1 MIQDNESLEVF
12 EKPKSLFQQKI
23 NEIMTET
30 EASKTILDIFELQM
44 YKNAE
49 KDDKKLVF
57 VELYNLLGMEKFVE
71 VMELLGGKTVKFP
84 SRDDF
89 KETIEIALAYYY
101 RTFRNYDWAN
111 IKELIGDKD
120 MSTVKFGAKMQQM
133 KKFIDYLS
141 AKVRSKKSKEIEELK
156 EQINNLENVS
166 NVVENLE
173 EGKDGQD

>member
-1 MIQDNESLEVF
+1 MKQDNESLEVF

-30 EASKTILDIFELQM
+30 EATDIILDVFELQM

-101 RTFRNYDWAN
+101 RTFRKYDWIN

-133 KKFIDYLS
+133 SKFIDYLS
-141 AKVRSKKSKEIEELK
+141 AKVRSKKLKEIK
-156 EQINNLENVS
+156 ENVK
-166 NVVENLE
+166 E
-173 EGKDGQD
+173 EEK

>member
-1 MIQDNESLEVF
+1 MKQDNESLEVF

-30 EASKTILDIFELQM
+30 EATDIILDVFELQM

-101 RTFRNYDWAN
+101 RTFRKYDWTN

-133 KKFIDYLS
+133 SKFIDYLS
-141 AKVRSKKSKEIEELK
+141 AKVRSKKLKEIK
-156 EQINNLENVS
+156 ENVK
-166 NVVENLE
+166 E
-173 EGKDGQD
+173 EEK

>member
-1 MIQDNESLEVF
+1 MIQDKESLEVF

-71 VMELLGGKTVKFP
+71 VMELLGGKTIKFP

-133 KKFIDYLS
+133 TKFIDYLG
-141 AKVRSKKSKEIEELK
+141 AKYRTKKTNELK
-156 EQINNLENVS
+156 ELLNSTKEENN
-166 NVVENLE
+166 
-173 EGKDGQD
+173 GR